1 MTDADVDGGHI
12 AVLMLTFFYRFMPD
26 LIREGHVYLAQPP
39 LYGVIDNSGE
49 VLTYLN
55 SDKELEKFL
64 KSHKKKY
71 KIQRYKGLG
80 EMDAD
85 QLYETTMNP
94 ETRNLK
100 QVYINSEADAAK
112 LVNTLMGNDVEPRKN
127 YIFEHGSEAIIDV

>member
-1 MTDADVDGGHI
+1 
-12 AVLMLTFFYRFMPD
+12 
-26 LIREGHVYLAQPP
+26 
-39 LYGVIDNSGE
+39 
-49 VLTYLN
+49 
-55 SDKELEKFL
+55 
-64 KSHKKKY
+64 
-71 KIQRYKGLG
+71 
-80 EMDAD
+80 MDAD